1 MGVKIELNLVHVA
14 VESPLI
20 GTFSLKFDE
29 NLVKACMKICN
40 NYAPLEIISINY
52 VTHARRLKH
61 IGINFAIIISKLTI
75 WVYTFLLGIHR
86 YILFFWFWGLFT
98 CCVYPRFFYKAIN
111 VLSGMFF
118 YSYLGGMWKNLPIK
132 YYVKSKNDWWEK
144 APPHTTW
151 NASA

>member
-61 IGINFAIIISKLTI
+61 IGINFAIIISKLT
-75 WVYTFLLGIHR
+75 VYTFLL
-86 YILFFWFWGLFT
+86 YIGTYYSFDFEDCLHVLFMQDL
-98 CCVYPRFFYKAIN
+98 FYKAIN

-132 YYVKSKNDWWEK
+132 Y
-144 APPHTTW
+144 
-151 NASA
+151 